1 MRSARM
7 LVATA
12 AATAA
17 LAIAAPAYAD
27 STGEWDRDDSSYGK
41 EKDHDE
47 DSSYGKKHDK
57 DSRHDMPRGGMHT
70 GGGALALVNQDDWGT
85 ARDPKHDPQTYR
97 DDHGRSDEDSWGHR
111 HDGEHDHDSEHSDHG
126 RESGHVDHND
136 HGRESGHGD
145 HNDHGRESGHD
156 EHDHE
161 SGRGEH
167 HEESGKSD
175 HHKPRGGVHTGG
187 GALASPGVTAAGLA
201 MLGVAGTGM
210 YALRRKKAPEGAA

>member
-7 LVATA
+7 LAATA

-70 GGGALALVNQDDWGT
+70 GGGALALVNQDDWGS
-85 ARDPKHDPQTYR
+85 ARDPKHDPNTYR

-111 HDGEHDHDSEHSDHG
+111 HDGEHGKDSE
-126 RESGHVDHND
+126 HND
-136 HGRESGHGD
+136 HGRESGRGD

-156 EHDHE
+156 EHGHD

-167 HEESGKSD
+167 HDESGKPD